1 MLSRRN
7 IRIKIM
13 QVRYAVNRQEDFSDR
28 RAMSMYRDLVDRSFQ
43 VYLFNLLIMQRVAEY
58 ARQDEARKRSK
69 HLPSDEDKAF
79 TAKMATNRALASL
92 SENQGLRTLYDRYH
106 LGQALDAD
114 QVHKLYRA
122 FTKEEEHV
130 AYLAKTDT
138 TPADDIQL
146 LLALYRWLI
155 KQEIFEAMVEDRF
168 PLWDDDRSLVNGA
181 MKKTIKALPAR
192 EEFYEAYRKPVDAV
206 TEFGETLLKYLGEND
221 TALTELIQPT
231 LENWDVERV
240 ATIDMILIKMA
251 VAEFTQFPTIPTKV
265 TFNEYVDISKRY
277 STDKS
282 KEFVNGVLDKLLK
295 QLQAGGM
302 VQKQGRGLIE

>member
-1 MLSRRN
+1 
-7 IRIKIM
+7 M
-13 QVRYAVNRQEDFSDR
+13 QVRYAGNRQDDFTAR
-28 RAMSMYRDLVDRSFQ
+28 RALSMYRDLVDRSFQ
-43 VYLFNLLIMQRVAEY
+43 VYLFNLLILQRVAEY
-58 ARQDEARKRSK
+58 ARQDEARKRAK

-79 TAKMATNRALASL
+79 TAKLATNPALSSL
-92 SENQGLRTLYDRYH
+92 SDNRELSTLYDRYH

-114 QVHKLYRA
+114 QVRKLYRA
-122 FTKEEEHV
+122 FTKEEEHA

-138 TPADDIQL
+138 TPADDTKI

-181 MKKTIKALPAR
+181 MKKTIKAVPGR
-192 EEFYEAYRKPVDAV
+192 EDFFESYRKPVDAV

-231 LENWDVERV
+231 LQNWDVERV

-302 VQKQGRGLIE
+302 VQKEGRGLVE